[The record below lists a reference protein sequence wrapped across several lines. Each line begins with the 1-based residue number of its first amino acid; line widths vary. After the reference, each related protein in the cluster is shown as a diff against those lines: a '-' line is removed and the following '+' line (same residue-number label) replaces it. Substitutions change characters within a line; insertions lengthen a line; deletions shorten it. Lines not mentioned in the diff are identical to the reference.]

1 MDLGKTRQEICMVGK
16 LLYERGYVVSNDG
29 NVSVR
34 VGEDTLLVTASGVG
48 KGRMKPGDLVLCDLR
63 GHVLPEDTSGRHP
76 SSEVQMHALVYA
88 ERPDVRAVVHAHPV
102 TATAFAI
109 CRRPLY
115 EPYLCEMVVN
125 FHGIP
130 VADFAL
136 PSTDEVPRS
145 ILPYVHDHDGMLLA
159 NHGALAYGPDLWAAF
174 DLMETIEHT
183 AKVYAQVASL
193 GGGVELDAGQV
204 DRLLGLRS
212 FYRQRASVREDDVVG
227 KDCQ

>member
-1 MDLGKTRQEICMVGK
+1 
-16 LLYERGYVVSNDG
+16 
-29 NVSVR
+29 
-34 VGEDTLLVTASGVG
+34 
-48 KGRMKPGDLVLCDLR
+48 
-63 GHVLPEDTSGRHP
+63 
-76 SSEVQMHALVYA
+76 MHALVYA

-204 DRLLGLRS
+204 DRLLALRS

>member
-1 MDLGKTRQEICMVGK
+1 MDLDKTRQEICSVGK

-34 VGEDTLLVTASGVG
+34 VDEDTLLVTPSGVG
-48 KGRMKPGDLVLCDLR
+48 KGRMEPDDLVLCDLD
-63 GHVLPEDTSGRHP
+63 GCVLPEDTSGRHP

-88 ERPDVRAVVHAHPV
+88 KRPDVRAVVHAHPV

-109 CRRPLY
+109 CRRPLC
-115 EPYLCEMVVN
+115 EAYLCEMVVN
-125 FHGIP
+125 LRGIP

-145 ILPYVHDHDGMLLA
+145 ILPYVHDHNGMLLA

-183 AKVYAQVASL
+183 AKVYAQVAAV
-193 GGGVELDAGQV
+193 GGGVELDEGQV
-204 DRLLGLRS
+204 DRLLALRS
-212 FYRQRASVREDDVVG
+212 FYRQRASAREDDVLG
-227 KDCQ
+227 EDSR